1 MRRPAWHDR
10 GRQALP
16 LVVALAVGVGLPVG
30 ASATGPAPAKPRGGS
45 GARVTAPAPARTT
58 GPVAGVAHVV
68 REGDT
73 LWNISRRYGVDVD
86 HLLRANRLRPGE
98 AIRLGRRLQIP
109 SGAVDEG
116 RQEPPSFAAITLTPP
131 PEARGLALIWPIDG
145 AVGSPFGPRGA
156 AWHGGID
163 IKGDRGTPIRA
174 AAPGM
179 VVMSGRERAY
189 GNVIKIWHAGELMTV
204 YAHNLENHVKVGD
217 WVERGQVIGTVGS
230 TGRATAPHL
239 HLEVRLEG
247 RKYDPLFWLPEP
259 GVTGVARL
267 GAGSWPATR

>member
-1 MRRPAWHDR
+1 V
-10 GRQALP
+10 RQALC
-16 LVVALAVGVGLPVG
+16 ALLALTLGIGLPAG
-30 ASATGPAPAKPRGGS
+30 ASAASPTPTKSRGGS
-45 GARVTAPAPARTT
+45 ARAAVPAPPRSA
-58 GPVAGVAHVV
+58 PPMAGVAHVV

-86 HLLRANRLRPGE
+86 DLMRANRLRSGE
-98 AIRLGRRLQIP
+98 PIRLGRRLQIP
-109 SGAVDEG
+109 SGVIDED
-116 RQEPPSFAAITLTPP
+116 RQEPPSLAAITLTPP
-131 PEARGLALIWPIDG
+131 PEARGAALMWPVEG
-145 AVGSPFGPRGA
+145 PVGSPFGPRGA
-156 AWHGGID
+156 SWHGGVD
-163 IKGDRGTPIRA
+163 IRVERGTPIRA

-259 GVTGVARL
+259 GVIGVARL